1 LANYV
6 LGGPELL
13 AQTRSASTSYYLTDA
28 QGSARALTNSSG
40 AVTDT
45 YDYTAFGELLASS
58 GTTANAYLYTGQQ
71 FDAPTGLYS
80 LRARYYDPTSGRFLS
95 QDPLEVLVFNPLEIN
110 RYGYAGANPVNRIDP
125 SGSLSLDYAVQNL
138 SAVGSAVILSTALG
152 VVAYSYVLPL
162 VQERVR
168 TPTIH
173 PPRRPNIT
181 HPDTTDPNRPPDPP
195 GGLGWAFRVLVS
207 LVTIGSL
214 VLAGEIQTIVEGE
227 PQPVHPPEPES
238 STQPNPDLVYRE
250 GRDRPRTMRLYRPQ
264 DWQTGMSFWSQP
276 PGAPYLTYRVKVLT
290 ANSFMLR
297 FDQAGPLFRLPFFGG
312 GVYMDPSTGQALPV
326 IAGHVSVYHI
336 NQEYWTQWYNDEQA
350 YTGSAGVSWQTT
362 ALYEL
367 REPVP

>member
-1 LANYV
+1 LA
-6 LGGPELL
+6 
-13 AQTRSASTSYYLTDA
+13 
-28 QGSARALTNSSG
+28 
-40 AVTDT
+40 
-45 YDYTAFGELLASS
+45 
-58 GTTANAYLYTGQQ
+58 
-71 FDAPTGLYS
+71 
-80 LRARYYDPTSGRFLS
+80 
-95 QDPLEVLVFNPLEIN
+95 
-110 RYGYAGANPVNRIDP
+110 DP
-125 SGSLSLDYAVQNL
+125 SGHGFVDTGALYL
-138 SAVGSAVILSTALG
+138 SAIEQSAVAAGMIGLTFLYTLTRVPDVVG
-152 VVAYSYVLPL
+152 VPEWTWPNFPDFSPDGPDPNKKP
-162 VQERVR
+162 E
-168 TPTIH
+168 
-173 PPRRPNIT
+173 PPRLSDIYKAIF
-181 HPDTTDPNRPPDPP
+181 
-195 GGLGWAFRVLVS
+195 GLIVVS
-207 LVTIGSL
+207 LLGNAISG
-214 VLAGEIQTIVEGE
+214 GIQPIVEGE
-227 PQPVHPPEPES
+227 PQPVQPPEPES

-290 ANSFMLR
+290 ANGFMLR